1 MLFTDPVIDVDVSTT
16 TTPPSYTYIADTDSR
31 ELVYRCISSGSA
43 DGLVWR
49 YNNVD
54 YTNSLNAYQFY
65 GVVQRIRVYS
75 IECYSG
81 DTSVGTMEL
90 TLRGEN

>member
-16 TTPPSYTYIADTDSR
+16 TTTSYTYTADADSR

-49 YNNVD
+49 YNNESF
-54 YTNSLNAYQFY
+54 TNSLNAYQFY
-65 GVVQRIRVYS
+65 GVVQGIGVYS

-81 DTSVGTMEL
+81 DSSVGNMEL